1 MRIGIVT
8 PVFHPYPGGVTEHVY
23 STYLELSRLGHEVR
37 IVTTRFGS
45 GESPVEEHVIRVG
58 RSVSVPANGSMCPV
72 ACSPNMSERVRDVFR
87 SERFDLVHVHEPFMP
102 FLSLSAIDVAEVPV
116 VGTFHASNESGL
128 GYRVFGRTLE
138 PRFAKLDARIC
149 VSRAARESVEPHFG
163 GSYRIV
169 PNGVDV
175 ERFSLADPIDDLRD
189 GSFNILFVGRM
200 EPRKGAKYLFR
211 AAPEILSR
219 IPNARL
225 TVVGSGPLSRYYR
238 SFLPSECGD
247 RVDFVGR
254 VSGSTLA
261 RHFATADVYCSPA
274 TGGESFGIV
283 LLEAM
288 AGGAA
293 VVASDIVGYRDV
305 VRHGETG
312 LLVEPRSPREI
323 ASAIAALSENEVL
336 RRRLVEKARS
346 EVVRY
351 AWDRVTEEILDVYR
365 TAVGET
371 VEVSAGS
378 VEEPSVQEVPEEIA
392 TTV

>member
-23 STYLELSRLGHEVR
+23 HSYLELRRLGHEVR
-37 IVTTRFGS
+37 IVTTRFGP
-45 GESPVEEHVIRVG
+45 GESPVEEDVVRVG

-72 ACSPNMSERVRDVFR
+72 ACDPRMSERVRDAFR
-87 SERFDLVHVHEPFMP
+87 RERFDLIHVHEPFLP
-102 FLSLSAIDVAEVPV
+102 FLSLIAIDVAEVPV
-116 VGTFHASNESGL
+116 VGTFHASNDSGL
-128 GYRVFGRTLE
+128 GYRVFGRALE
-138 PRFAKLDARIC
+138 PRFAKLEERIC
-149 VSRAARESVEPHFG
+149 VSRAARDSVEPHFG

-175 ERFSLADPIDDLRD
+175 ERFSMADPIGELKD

-200 EPRKGAKYLFR
+200 EPRKGAKHLFR
-211 AAPEILSR
+211 AVPEILSR
-219 IPNARL
+219 IPSARL
-225 TVVGSGPLSRYYR
+225 TVVGSGPLTRYYR
-238 SFLPSECGD
+238 SFLPSACEG

-254 VSGSTLA
+254 VPGSMLA

-293 VVASDIVGYRDV
+293 VVASDIAGYRDV

-312 LLVEPRSPREI
+312 LLVEPRSPRGI
-323 ASAIAALSENEVL
+323 ASAIATLSENESL
-336 RRRLVEKARS
+336 RRRLIENASRD
-346 EVVRY
+346 VVRY
-351 AWDRVTEEILDVYR
+351 AWSRVTAEILGVYR
-365 TAVGET
+365 AAIGEII
-371 VEVSAGS
+371 EESADSGA
-378 VEEPSVQEVPEEIA
+378 EPAVQEVPEEVVTLA
-392 TTV
+392 